1 MSFRFFTIILF
12 LGSYCFAQQ
21 TPVFSEY
28 NYNPFIIN
36 SAHAGALQ
44 NAEISLAHSG
54 FFNTLEGSPKSSNVS
69 FRTPLKNKMMG
80 LGGGLI
86 HDEIGVTTSTSVFAA
101 YSYRIPLN
109 LDDEPY
115 WKVQEPTGISFG
127 LTFGMQKYQENLLG
141 LGLGSDPLL
150 SQNINATLPIVGAGI
165 VLNYAKFYI
174 GLSTP
179 NLLGDRFAS
188 EDNLD
193 LQSPYYAY
201 MGYRFYFNRFEN
213 VLLKPNVLF
222 KYENGAPIQADVN
235 LSFTLN
241 SKFEFG
247 LGYRTNTSLNV
258 LAGFYLFDSLR
269 LVYSYNVASK
279 ELSIGNTHGLSLNF
293 RFNKGFEAN

>member
-1 MSFRFFTIILF
+1 MSFRFFIVAIL
-12 LGSYCFAQQ
+12 LGVACYAQQ

-28 NYNPFIIN
+28 NYNPFLIN

-44 NAEISLAHSG
+44 NAEISLTHSG
-54 FFNTLEGSPKSSNVS
+54 LFSTIDGSPKSSNVS
-69 FRTPLKNKMMG
+69 FRTPLANKQMG
-80 LGGGLI
+80 LGGGFI
-86 HDEIGVTTSTSVFAA
+86 HDEIGVTTTTSTFAA

-127 LTFGMQKYQENLLG
+127 LTIGFQKYQENLLG
-141 LGLGSDPLL
+141 LGLGTDPLL
-150 SQNINATLPIVGAGI
+150 SQNINATLPMVGAGI

-201 MGYRFYFNRFEN
+201 IGYRFYFSRFEN
-213 VLLKPNVLF
+213 VLLKPNVLL
-222 KYENGAPIQADVN
+222 KYENGAPIQADLN
-235 LSFTLN
+235 LSFTMN
-241 SKFEFG
+241 SKLEFG
-247 LGYRTNTSLNV
+247 LGYRTNSSLNI
-258 LAGFYLFDSLR
+258 LAGVYLFESLR
-269 LVYSYNVASK
+269 IIYSYNVASK
-279 ELSIGNTHGLSLNF
+279 NLSFGNTHGIVLSY
-293 RFNKGFEAN
+293 RFNRGYSRN

>member
-1 MSFRFFTIILF
+1 MSFRIYIVTF
-12 LGSYCFAQQ
+12 LIGGFCYAQQ
-21 TPVFSEY
+21 TPAFSEY

-44 NAEISLAHSG
+44 SAEISLAHSG
-54 FFNTLEGSPKSSNVS
+54 FFSTIDGSPKSSSFS
-69 FRTPLKNKMMG
+69 FRTPLRNRAMG

-86 HDEIGVTTSTSVFAA
+86 HDEIGVTTSTTAFAA

-127 LTFGMQKYQENLLG
+127 LTVGFQKYQEDLLG
-141 LGLGSDPLL
+141 LGLGADPLL
-150 SQNINATLPIVGAGI
+150 SENINATLPIVGAGI
-165 VLNYAKFYI
+165 LLNYAKFYI

-201 MGYRFYFNRFEN
+201 TGYRFYFSRYEN
-213 VLLKPNVLF
+213 VLLKPNVLL
-222 KYENGAPIQADVN
+222 KYEKGAPIQADLN
-235 LSFTLN
+235 LAFTIN

-247 LGYRTNTSLNV
+247 LGYRTNSSFNLLV
-258 LAGFYLFDSLR
+258 GMYLFDSLR

-279 ELSIGNTHGLSLNF
+279 ELTIGNTHGLSLNF
-293 RFNKGFEAN
+293 RFNSGFSKN